1 MKRMWRALAAIAV
14 VAALGGC
21 AGLPTSGPV
30 QPGPVVTAEAVA
42 PDVTFRPNAPQ
53 PGATP
58 EQIVDGFVTAASGP
72 QNDWQTARLYLAADY
87 REEWKPQAGV
97 IVDVLADRLY
107 VSTGEDTI
115 TLQVTPR
122 ATVDAGG
129 TYTDSDGATTPP
141 LAYSLAQQA
150 DGEWRITNAPD
161 GILLDEDVFRSVF
174 HSYSVMYFDPTWE
187 FLVPDLRWF
196 PTYNAAT
203 RIADALVNGD
213 PAPWL
218 TDSVVTAFPEN
229 VDLVPSVP
237 VPGGVAQA
245 QLSEQA
251 LAVDQTT
258 LDRMQTQLS
267 ASLATAQ
274 VSQVEMLVEGAR
286 IDARRVAT
294 QDTMVDARA
303 LVLTPEGFG
312 YLVSGDLTPIPGLSE
327 AIARLSPV
335 AVQVGRDRVSAAV
348 RLADGSAALV
358 RDDGRVTPLDGRP
371 GLLDP
376 TIDPFGT
383 VWTVPGGEPGAM
395 LATTADGDVIAVSG
409 AWTGANRIHSMQ
421 VSRDGTRMAAIV
433 AFGARRVLAVAGV
446 VRDSD
451 GVPRALGEP
460 VVLAG
465 ISGEGNDVGWL
476 DTLTIGAIS
485 ADGEQTRFV
494 EQPVG
499 GMVSSVDAPDGAV
512 ELAGVNIATAVR
524 LRTADGALFV
534 RRSSNWVQTATD
546 VTVLAV
552 QQGNPK

>member
-433 AFGARRVLAVAGV
+433 GFGARRVLAVAGV

>member
-87 REEWKPQAGV
+87 REDWKPQAGV

-129 TYTDSDGATTPP
+129 TYTDSDGASTPP
-141 LAYSLAQQA
+141 LGYTLAQEA

-213 PAPWL
+213 PAAWL

-286 IDARRVAT
+286 IDARRVPT

-327 AIARLSPV
+327 AIERLSPV

-383 VWTVPGGEPGAM
+383 VWTVPGGDPAAT
-395 LATTADGDVIAVSG
+395 LATTADGDVIAVGG
-409 AWTGANRIHSMQ
+409 AWTGASRIHSMQ

-433 AFGARRVLAVAGV
+433 SFGARRVLAVAGV

-460 VVLAG
+460 VVLTG
-465 ISGEGNDVGWL
+465 ITGEGNDVGWL
-476 DTLTIGAIS
+476 DTVTVGAIS
-485 ADGEQTRFV
+485 ASGEQTRFV

>member
-30 QPGPVVTAEAVA
+30 QPGPVVTAEALA

-87 REEWKPQAGV
+87 REDWKPQAGV

-129 TYTDSDGATTPP
+129 TYTDSDGASTPP
-141 LAYSLAQQA
+141 LAYTLAQQA

-213 PAPWL
+213 PAAWL
-218 TDSVVTAFPEN
+218 VDSVVTAFPEN

-286 IDARRVAT
+286 IDARRVPT

-327 AIARLSPV
+327 AIERLSPV

-383 VWTVPGGEPGAM
+383 VWTVPGGDPAAT
-395 LATTADGDVIAVSG
+395 LATTADGDVIAVGG
-409 AWTGANRIHSMQ
+409 AWTGASRIHSMQ

-433 AFGARRVLAVAGV
+433 SFGARRVLAVAGV

-460 VVLAG
+460 VVLTG
-465 ISGEGNDVGWL
+465 ITGEGNDVGWL
-476 DTLTIGAIS
+476 DTVTVGAIS
-485 ADGEQTRFV
+485 AGGEQTRFV

-499 GMVSSVDAPDGAV
+499 GLVSSVDAPDGAV
-512 ELAGVNIATAVR
+512 ELAGVNIASAVR